1 MTSLLILVIVALLGI
16 AVWQLTKIFDLTQ
29 KRNQVGEEFKS
40 EVATDKD
47 NNINGYLMFGFLAF
61 IYILTIYSCLKWG
74 YMPLMDNPASEHGKD
89 VDQLMW
95 ISMGVIFFVQF
106 LTQFLLHYFAFKY
119 RGEEGKK
126 ATFFADNDKLEFVWT
141 IIPVIV
147 LAGLILYGL
156 YAWNNIMHYDEDEEV
171 MYVEVYAKQFG
182 WDIRY
187 AGDDNVLG
195 KANVRFIE
203 GVNAVGAD
211 MSDPNSQDD
220 ILTKE
225 LHLPVGKKVVFKM
238 RSQDVL
244 HSAYF
249 PHFRAQMNCVPGMV
263 TQFAMTP
270 TVTTAEMRDRQ
281 EVVDRVN
288 KVNEARNKRSKDL
301 VAKGEPGLEPYVFDY
316 ILLCNKIC
324 GRSHYNMQAKV
335 VVESQNDFN
344 KWLGAQAKLGKQV
357 AEEKAKAAAEAT
369 VQVQPE
375 AATAQPLDASIKTD
389 SVASSKTDS
398 LVKETAK

>member
-29 KRNQVGEEFKS
+29 NKQHVGEEYKTQ
-40 EVATDKD
+40 VATHKD
-47 NNINGYLMFGFLAF
+47 NNINGYLMFGFLGF
-61 IYILTIYSCLKWG
+61 IYIFTIYSCVKWG
-74 YMPLMDNPASEHGKD
+74 YMPLLANSASEHGKD

-95 ISMGVIFFVQF
+95 ITLVVIFLVQF

-119 RGEEGKK
+119 RGNTDRK
-126 ATFFADNDKLEFVWT
+126 ATFFADNDKLEFIWT

-156 YAWNNIMHYDEDEEV
+156 YAWNNIMHYDEEEEV
-171 MYVEVYAKQFG
+171 IYVEVYAKQFG

-187 AGDDNVLG
+187 SGDDNVLG

-203 GVNAVGAD
+203 GINAVGVD
-211 MSDPNSQDD
+211 MADPNAQDD

-225 LHLPVGKKVVFKM
+225 LHLPVGKKVVLKM

-270 TVTTAEMRDRQ
+270 TVTTADMRGR
-281 EVVDRVN
+281 EEIVDRVN
-288 KVNEARNKRSKDL
+288 KINEARNKHSKKL
-301 VAKGEPGLEPYVFDY
+301 VEKGEPGLEPYTFDY

-335 VVESQNDFN
+335 VVETENEFK
-344 KWLGAQAKLGKQV
+344 KWLSQQPKLGKQV
-357 AEEKAKAAAEAT
+357 AEEKAAAAAPKVE
-369 VQVQPE
+369 
-375 AATAQPLDASIKTD
+375 AQPVQTPAEEPQIVVDTTAVVAQVIK
-389 SVASSKTDS
+389 
-398 LVKETAK
+398 